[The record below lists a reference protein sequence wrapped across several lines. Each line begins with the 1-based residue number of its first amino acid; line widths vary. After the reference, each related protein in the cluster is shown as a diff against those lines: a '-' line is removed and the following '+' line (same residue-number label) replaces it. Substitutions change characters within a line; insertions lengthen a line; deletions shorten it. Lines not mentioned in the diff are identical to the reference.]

1 MRPTP
6 THLIAL
12 TLIAFALASCARRGD
27 VSVSEPVGDDDAIC
41 RANNVAV
48 GSDAYTQCRKD
59 RDSQRGTAINRADRA
74 QRSLGE
80 YMLNH
85 PNTP

>member
-12 TLIAFALASCARRGD
+12 TLAALALASCARRGD
-27 VSVSEPVGDDDAIC
+27 IPVANLSDNDDVVC
-41 RANNVAV
+41 RANGAV
-48 GSDAYTQCRKD
+48 PGSSEYAACLKD
-59 RDSQRGTAINRADRA
+59 RDAQRGNAINRADRA

-85 PNTP
+85 PDRP